1 MFYREQ
7 GHTMYPMYL
16 VFIYMQAAGSPIIRN
31 LLRVVAYQRRIS
43 VEEPLTTSEQGRVQA
58 TVDNLTDSLRT
69 ILCL

>member
-1 MFYREQ
+1 
-7 GHTMYPMYL
+7 
-16 VFIYMQAAGSPIIRN
+16 MQAAGSPIIRN
-31 LLRVVAYQRRIS
+31 LLRVVAYQRRIL